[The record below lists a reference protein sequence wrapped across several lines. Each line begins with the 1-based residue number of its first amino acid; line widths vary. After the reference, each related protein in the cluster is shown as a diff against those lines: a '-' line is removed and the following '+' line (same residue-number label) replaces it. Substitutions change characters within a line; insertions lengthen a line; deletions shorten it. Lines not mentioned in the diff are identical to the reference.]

1 MDIPR
6 KSAARNKLIRR
17 IIVGTIVVVTIPL
30 ISMALMR
37 LKPAAPSVERNTV
50 WIDTVKRG
58 PMLRQVRGL
67 GSLIP
72 EEIVYVPATQDGRV
86 ERIHV
91 LAGTIVRA
99 DTVIIELSNPE
110 LQQQTHDA
118 EWGAKAAEA
127 DLLNLRAQ
135 LESQRLNQR
144 SEAARIQSEYHQA
157 KLQADRDSELFK
169 QGLMPDL
176 NYRLSK
182 VKADELD
189 NRQQVEKERL
199 SVLSDSI
206 EAQIAASKTKVE
218 QARALWRLRQD
229 QLKSLSVRAGI
240 SGVLQQVPVQV
251 GQRVTPG
258 TNLAIV
264 VEPTKLK
271 AELKIPETQTKD
283 ILIGQRASIDTRN
296 GVIPGVVSRIDP
308 AAREGTVLVDVKL
321 EGELPRGARPDL
333 TVDGTVELERLD
345 DVLYV
350 GRPTFGQSDST
361 ITIFRLVEGTKEAIR
376 VPVKLGRSS
385 VNTIE
390 ILEGLSIG
398 DQVILSDMSQWD
410 GHERVVLN

>member
-1 MDIPR
+1 VRGIIRQHQFQKVELVKFTRPGRELRTSSKSSPPTPR
-6 KSAARNKLIRR
+6 TSCSAWASPTARWCSAPATWAFPPPRPTTSRCGCRANDYKEISSCSNFEAFQARRAGIRFR
-17 IIVGTIVVVTIPL
+17 DPGQKKAEFVHTLNGSGLAVGRTWVAIVENCQRKDGSVV
-30 ISMALMR
+30 
-37 LKPAAPSVERNTV
+37 RNTV

-99 DTVIIELSNPE
+99 DTVIIELTNPE

-206 EAQIAASKTKVE
+206 EAQIAASPTRSKTH
-218 QARALWRLRQD
+218 ARWRAFTWTSR
-229 QLKSLSVRAGI
+229 
-240 SGVLQQVPVQV
+240 
-251 GQRVTPG
+251 RVNT
-258 TNLAIV
+258 
-264 VEPTKLK
+264 
-271 AELKIPETQTKD
+271 
-283 ILIGQRASIDTRN
+283 
-296 GVIPGVVSRIDP
+296 SRSRDLP
-308 AAREGTVLVDVKL
+308 AAASRRCWLFSGCWIRPPT
-321 EGELPRGARPDL
+321 AR
-333 TVDGTVELERLD
+333 
-345 DVLYV
+345 
-350 GRPTFGQSDST
+350 
-361 ITIFRLVEGTKEAIR
+361 IC
-376 VPVKLGRSS
+376 
-385 VNTIE
+385 
-390 ILEGLSIG
+390 
-398 DQVILSDMSQWD
+398 
-410 GHERVVLN
+410 